1 MSLTVS
7 GPIKV
12 FAVVAALAGL
22 ALVGGMMFL
31 GRPPAEADAAPILL
45 PKKKTTGPLAAIGKA
60 QQVATKANAAVA
72 GPAKVAAAATGEPT
86 PVVAAAK
93 PKAVAKP
100 KPLAT
105 AKPKPKPKPKVAV
118 KPRLVAANGL
128 PTRIVRALRD
138 RPVVIVALWAK
149 GGKIDELARDEAA
162 KGAASAGAGFVAL
175 NVLGDAREAEALTL
189 KLGVVLR
196 APGIL
201 IFTRPDMVSFTLG
214 GFQDHETVAQA
225 AANALR

>member
-12 FAVVAALAGL
+12 FAVVAVLAGL

-31 GRPPAEADAAPILL
+31 GRPPAEADAAPIVL
-45 PKKKTTGPLAAIGKA
+45 PRKKTTGPLAAIGKA

-72 GPAKVAAAATGEPT
+72 SPAKVAAAATGEPT
-86 PVVAAAK
+86 AAVPAAKAKAVAK
-93 PKAVAKP
+93 PKAVA
-100 KPLAT
+100 T
-105 AKPKPKPKPKVAV
+105 AKPKPKPKVAV
-118 KPRLVAANGL
+118 KPKLVAANGL

-175 NVLGDAREAEALTL
+175 DVLRDAREAEALTL

-201 IFTRPDMVSFTLG
+201 IFTRPDVVSFTLG

-225 AANALR
+225 AANVLR

>member
-1 MSLTVS
+1 MELTVS

-31 GRPPAEADAAPILL
+31 GRPPAEVDAAPIVL
-45 PKKKTTGPLAAIGKA
+45 PRKKSDATGPLAAIGKA
-60 QQVATKANAAVA
+60 KNVAAKANAAA
-72 GPAKVAAAATGEPT
+72 AKPAKVTATATAKAKPK
-86 PVVAAAK
+86 PVKPVAKPKVAAK
-93 PKAVAKP
+93 PK
-100 KPLAT
+100 LI
-105 AKPKPKPKPKVAV
+105 
-118 KPRLVAANGL
+118 AANGL
-128 PTRIVRALRD
+128 PTRIVTALRD
-138 RPVVIVALWAK
+138 RPVVVVALWSR

-162 KGAASAGAGFVAL
+162 KGAASARAGFVAL
-175 NVLGDAREAEALTL
+175 NVIGDSREAEALTL

-201 IFTRPDMVSFTLG
+201 IFTRPEVVSLTLG

-225 AANALR
+225 ASNALR